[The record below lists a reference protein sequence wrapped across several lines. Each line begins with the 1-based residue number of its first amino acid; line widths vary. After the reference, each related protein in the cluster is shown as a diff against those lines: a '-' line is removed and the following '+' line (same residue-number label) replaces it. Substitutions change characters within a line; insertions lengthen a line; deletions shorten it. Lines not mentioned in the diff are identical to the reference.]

1 MTDRRNFLALAGLG
15 AAGLLLPKELLAL
28 APPPVPMTIYKS
40 PSCGC
45 CVHWVTHV
53 NANGFAAKVID
64 VSDQAR
70 LDELKTTSGVP
81 VALRS
86 CHLALVG
93 NYAIEGHVPADL
105 IHRLR
110 SLTPQQSR
118 VLAML
123 AEGLLNKQIAYELGV
138 SEATIKAH
146 VSAILLKLNVD
157 SRTQAVIQ
165 LGKINM
171 AMVA

>member
-28 APPPVPMTIYKS
+28 GLPPVAMTIYKS
-40 PSCGC
+40 PTCGC

-64 VSDQAR
+64 VPDPAR
-70 LDELKTTSGVP
+70 MDELKTTSGVP

-105 IHRLR
+105 IHRLLR
-110 SLTPQQSR
+110 EAPQAR
-118 VLAML
+118 GLALPGMV
-123 AEGLLNKQIAYELGV
+123 AGSPGMEVEGAPDQRYD
-138 SEATIKAH
+138 
-146 VSAILLKLNVD
+146 ILLFQRDGTRRVYA
-157 SRTQAVIQ
+157 SR
-165 LGKINM
+165 
-171 AMVA
+171 